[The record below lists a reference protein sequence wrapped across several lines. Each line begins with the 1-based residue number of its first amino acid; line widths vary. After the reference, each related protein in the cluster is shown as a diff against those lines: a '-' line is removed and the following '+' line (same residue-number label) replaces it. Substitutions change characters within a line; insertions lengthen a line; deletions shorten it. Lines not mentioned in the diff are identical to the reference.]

1 MLPAEVTAPESIGQA
16 VPAVPQALG
25 QEDFLRM
32 LIAQL
37 ENQDPL
43 NPQDATEFTAQLA
56 QFSSLEQLI
65 SMRTAVE
72 ELTSAQGVSQAL
84 SSASL
89 IGREVLAEASNL
101 EIPAEGEL
109 PTIFVEV
116 PQGGSVQGVELLDAN
131 GSTIAR
137 TSEFEPLSAG
147 THEISW
153 SDFDGMPPAGV
164 YGIRVQE
171 GVTGTPT
178 RTLVQ
183 ARVTGASVEGARPV
197 LLVGEAVVPLSSVL
211 EIRE

>member
-1 MLPAEVTAPESIGQA
+1 MLPSEITATEATGQA
-16 VPAVPQALG
+16 VPAAPEPLG

-84 SSASL
+84 SAASL
-89 IGREVLAEASNL
+89 IGREVLAETNNL
-101 EIPAEGEL
+101 EIPADGEL
-109 PTIFVEV
+109 PTIFVDV
-116 PQGGSVQGVELLDAN
+116 PSGGGVNGVELLDAN
-131 GSTIAR
+131 GALIAR
-137 TSEFEPLSAG
+137 TSEFEPVGAG

-153 SDFDGMPPAGV
+153 SDFDSTPPEGV
-164 YGIRVQE
+164 YAIRVLE
-171 GVTGTPT
+171 GATSAPA
-178 RTLVQ
+178 RTLVE
-183 ARVTGASVEGARPV
+183 ARVTGASVEGVRPV